1 MELSNTEIKAKVNGY
16 GKEDKM
22 DTGQIQT
29 LIQNDSMSQ
38 RKRQAQKGQ
47 DYYDGLHDI
56 KNYTLYYY
64 DKFGQKY
71 KAQNRTNTKISHPFF
86 QELVE
91 QTVQHF
97 MSSKESFVKSS
108 IPELQKELDKYFGKS
123 FRQPEADL
131 LRDMCIC
138 GFGYLYAYESSRGRL
153 AFQHAPTL
161 GVVECR
167 ETGTTDAF
175 SQIIYYFD
183 DQYTDNNERIRR
195 ISVWDKEG
203 VQWYEQ
209 VGDSGAI
216 KPTGSKQP
224 HVVMQEQTPDGQIQE
239 YGETLGFIPFFRAD
253 WNRKQTSQ
261 LHLVKDLIDDYD
273 LMACG
278 LSNNLT
284 DLAEGYILVKGANV
298 GDGETIQQLLASVR
312 GNGGVGVPTDGDM
325 DIRTVNIPY
334 EARKAK
340 LEIDEKNIYRAGMG
354 FNSSQVGDGNIT
366 NIVIKSR
373 YTLLE
378 LKCNRLEE
386 IMTGFLLKQI
396 IPLVLDEINDLNGTG
411 YTIDDVDVE
420 FKRILPTNESDTA
433 ATEKTKAETEQI
445 RINTL
450 LNVAALV
457 GNEEIVRKICE
468 YLDIDYEKVKNAEP
482 TLDELSE
489 ALNEQV

>member
-1 MELSNTEIKAKVNGY
+1 
-16 GKEDKM
+16 M

>member
-1 MELSNTEIKAKVNGY
+1 MELSNTEIKAVVNGY

-47 DYYDGLHDI
+47 DYYDGVHDI
-56 KNYTLYYY
+56 RHYTLYYY

-71 KAQNRTNTKISHPFF
+71 KAQNRTNTRISHPFF

-209 VGDSGAI
+209 VGDNGAI
-216 KPTGSKQP
+216 KPTRSKQP

-253 WNRKQTSQ
+253 CNRKQTSQ

-284 DLAEGYILVKGANV
+284 DLAEGYIMVKGADLE
-298 GDGETIQQLLASVR
+298 GGETIQQLLNNVR
-312 GNGGVGVPTDGDM
+312 GNGGISMPTDGDVE
-325 DIRTVNIPY
+325 IKTVTIPY

-396 IPLVLDEINDLNGTG
+396 IPLVLDEINDLNNTG
-411 YTIDDVDVE
+411 YTIDDVDIE
-420 FKRILPTNESDTA
+420 FKRILPTNETDTA

-482 TLDELSE
+482 TLDQLSE
-489 ALNEQV
+489 ELNE

>member
-1 MELSNTEIKAKVNGY
+1 
-16 GKEDKM
+16 M

-29 LIQNDSMSQ
+29 LIQNDIISQ

-56 KNYTLYYY
+56 RHYTLYYY

-71 KAQNRTNTKISHPFF
+71 KAQNRTNTRISHPFF

-97 MSSKESFVKSS
+97 MSSKESFVKSN

-131 LRDMCIC
+131 LRDVCIC

-153 AFQHAPTL
+153 AFQCAPSL

-183 DQYTDNNERIRR
+183 DQYTDNSERIRR

-209 VGDSGAI
+209 VGDSGTI

-284 DLAEGYILVKGANV
+284 DLAEGYIMVKGANV
-298 GDGETIQQLLASVR
+298 GDGETIQQLLTSVR

-325 DIRTVNIPY
+325 EIKTVTIPY

-411 YTIDDVDVE
+411 YTIDDVDIE

-468 YLDIDYEKVKNAEP
+468 YLDIDYEKVKNAAP
-482 TLDELSE
+482 TLDQLSE
-489 ALNEQV
+489 ELNEQV

>member
-1 MELSNTEIKAKVNGY
+1 
-16 GKEDKM
+16 M

-56 KNYTLYYY
+56 RNYTLYYY

-97 MSSKESFVKSS
+97 MSSKESFVKSN
-108 IPELQKELDKYFGKS
+108 IPELQKELDRYFGKS
-123 FRQPEADL
+123 FRQPESDL
-131 LRDMCIC
+131 LRDICIC

-153 AFQHAPTL
+153 AFQCAPSL

-175 SQIIYYFD
+175 SHIIYYFD

-209 VGDSGAI
+209 VGDNGAI

-273 LMACG
+273 LMSCG

-284 DLAEGYILVKGANV
+284 DLAEGYIMVKGV
-298 GDGETIQQLLASVR
+298 DLEGGETIQQLLNNVR
-312 GNGGVGVPTDGDM
+312 GNGGLSMPTDGDVE
-325 DIRTVNIPY
+325 IKTVTIPY

-396 IPLVLDEINDLNGTG
+396 IPLVLDEINDLNNTG
-411 YTIDDVDVE
+411 YTIDDVDIE
-420 FKRILPTNESDTA
+420 FKRILPTNETDTA

-457 GNEEIVRKICE
+457 SNEEIVRKICE

-482 TLDELSE
+482 TLDQLSE
-489 ALNEQV
+489 ELNEQV

>member
-1 MELSNTEIKAKVNGY
+1 
-16 GKEDKM
+16 M

-47 DYYDGLHDI
+47 DYYDGVHDI
-56 KNYTLYYY
+56 RHYTLYYY

-97 MSSKESFVKSS
+97 MSSKESFVKSN

-123 FRQPEADL
+123 FRQPEAAL

-209 VGDSGAI
+209 VGDNGEI

-298 GDGETIQQLLASVR
+298 GDGETIQQLLTSVR

-396 IPLVLDEINDLNGTG
+396 IPLVLDEINDLNNTG
-411 YTIDDVDVE
+411 YTIDDVDIE

-482 TLDELSE
+482 TLDQLSE
-489 ALNEQV
+489 ALDEQV

>member
-1 MELSNTEIKAKVNGY
+1 
-16 GKEDKM
+16 M

-47 DYYDGLHDI
+47 DYYDGVHDI
-56 KNYTLYYY
+56 RHYTLYYY

-71 KAQNRTNTKISHPFF
+71 KAQNRTNTRISHPFF

-209 VGDSGAI
+209 VGDNEEI

-284 DLAEGYILVKGANV
+284 DLAEGYIMVKGANV
-298 GDGETIQQLLASVR
+298 ENGETIQQLLTSVR

-396 IPLVLDEINDLNGTG
+396 IPLVLDEINDLNNTG
-411 YTIDDVDVE
+411 YTIDDVDIE

-468 YLDIDYEKVKNAEP
+468 YLDIDYEKVKNTEP
-482 TLDELSE
+482 TLDQLSE